1 MENRSNFHF
10 ALKELQDDL
19 MEMGKSVQ
27 NAVHRAVDALI
38 RSDLELAQTIV
49 DDDDSIDESLLL
61 IEDKCLRLIALQQ
74 PMGGDL
80 RLIGTAIKIAV
91 DLERIGD
98 HAVDIAKIAIRLL
111 GEAPVKPLIDIPLM
125 ASIAEEMLGES
136 LNSYTERNI
145 QRAASL
151 AAKDDQIDKLY
162 ASVVHE
168 TLSLMGS
175 DFTKNRHLLH
185 LAQAAYF
192 LERVADHA
200 TNIGEGVIYMT
211 TGKRKDLNV

>member
-27 NAVHRAVDALI
+27 NAVHLAVDALT
-38 RSDLELAQTIV
+38 RSDLALAQSIV
-49 DDDDSIDESLLL
+49 DQDDHIDESLLL

-98 HAVDIAKIAIRLL
+98 HAVDIAKIAIRLH
-111 GEAPVKPLIDIPLM
+111 GEVPVKPLIDIPHM
-125 ASIAEEMLGES
+125 AAIAEEMLEES

-168 TLSLMGS
+168 TLSLMDS
-175 DFTKNRHLLH
+175 DYTKNRHLLH
-185 LAQAAYF
+185 LVQAAYF
-192 LERVADHA
+192 LERVADHT

-211 TGKRKDLNV
+211 TGKRKDLNI